1 MRQYK
6 LTISDILKTTEYNFL
21 ESSFFKMLK
30 LPVFYGNVFSAF
42 NRCKIQKNVNT
53 LNRDEFLSQF
63 IWNNN
68 LFQYE
73 NKPLCFEN
81 WIKSGILYVKD
92 IFDENGEFYDMMYFT
107 QKLVRK
113 NNILCEYIMLRK
125 AFKAYKERF
134 DCSYSKYVKIKHCVS
149 FLFRNNT
156 VNSVNNV
163 KSNFYYS
170 LFIDKKFQ
178 KPIYEIRWRKVFNDT
193 LCLWENVYIAKIKE
207 IYEKRISE
215 FNYKLLHGILNNNV
229 CVSKWNKTVSPLCE
243 VCNVNEDIKHLLYDC
258 KIVKHFWERISMYLK
273 FDVTWKIVV
282 LGFYNEISE
291 KTSFLNNFL
300 SFISFTIYKYK
311 MKCRIQKERMC
322 EQDLRHKLKNTLF
335 LQNVIITS
343 IGRNKNDFYKNVGNF
358 L

>member
-1 MRQYK
+1 MK
-6 LTISDILKTTEYNFL
+6 K
-21 ESSFFKMLK
+21 ES
-30 LPVFYGNVFSAF
+30 
-42 NRCKIQKNVNT
+42 Q
-53 LNRDEFLSQF
+53 
-63 IWNNN
+63 N
-68 LFQYE
+68 L
-73 NKPLCFEN
+73 
-81 WIKSGILYVKD
+81 I
-92 IFDENGEFYDMMYFT
+92 T
-107 QKLVRK
+107 
-113 NNILCEYIMLRK
+113 
-125 AFKAYKERF
+125 
-134 DCSYSKYVKIKHCVS
+134 
-149 FLFRNNT
+149 
-156 VNSVNNV
+156 NS
-163 KSNFYYS
+163 
-170 LFIDKKFQ
+170 I
-178 KPIYEIRWRKVFNDT
+178 
-193 LCLWENVYIAKIKE
+193 
-207 IYEKRISE
+207 
-215 FNYKLLHGILNNNV
+215 LHGIMNNNV